1 MSDNEDI
8 LDCPFY
14 PRRTFAP
21 EVLPCVYSTRDLTP
35 KEIRFFEAIQN
46 YDLSS
51 TEAESSGFRYC
62 GGDTHSRDINYY
74 RMCFPEQPLPLKEET
89 CVCEHPIKVNCYI
102 TNEEK
107 TVLAVLGRCCIKK
120 FLGGVARRCEQ
131 CGETHTNRTK
141 NLCRV
146 CIREYRER
154 EKKCLRE
161 EKVKLRERSR
171 EEKRL
176 EKEREKEAIRL
187 QREELKRQ
195 IEEWKSSIQEA
206 REILKE
212 YRSEYAKRRQWIPL
226 KMIGIVK
233 FTCPVCYN
241 RKSNYPNTI
250 CGLCEKDPSANYS
263 FDVIRLRLMILTWP
277 IIKARK
283 RGLTL
288 YQLQEEVKLR
298 KIREEEERQ
307 RQFEYELEQENIR
320 KARAEEERLRRV
332 EEEKLRKERE
342 EQERQR
348 VLLEKKRIEEAKR
361 YRMLNYETIRKQ
373 EEAEYIRK
381 WQLEQKQKAK
391 ENYQK
396 KKALKALESKAVKA

>member
-1 MSDNEDI
+1 MSDDES
-8 LDCPFY
+8 
-14 PRRTFAP
+14 PRRKPLLPRGKFSP
-21 EVLPCVYSTRDLTP
+21 EVFPRVYSKKELTP
-35 KEIRFFEAIQN
+35 KETEFFEAIRR

-51 TEAESSGFRYC
+51 LEAESSGFRYC
-62 GGDTHSRDINYY
+62 GGDTHSNDINYY
-74 RMCFPEQPLPLKEET
+74 RMCFPGQSFPFEEEK
-89 CVCEHPIKVNCYI
+89 CVCKHPIKVNCYI
-102 TNEEK
+102 TNEDK
-107 TVLAVLGRCCIKK
+107 TILAVLGRCCIKK
-120 FLGGVARRCEQ
+120 FLGGVARRCDQ

-154 EKKCLRE
+154 EKISLRE

-176 EKEREKEAIRL
+176 AKEREKEAIRL

-195 IEEWKSSIQEA
+195 TVEWKRDIQEA

-212 YRSEYAKRRQWIPL
+212 YRSGYAKRRRWIPPEAV
-226 KMIGIVK
+226 GIVK
-233 FTCPVCYN
+233 FSCPVCKH

-250 CGLCEKDPSANYS
+250 CGLCEKDPSTNYS
-263 FDVIRLRLMILTWP
+263 FDAIRLRLMILTWP

-283 RGLTL
+283 RGLAWFL
-288 YQLQEEVKLR
+288 FQEEEKLR
-298 KIREEEERQ
+298 KKREEEERQ

-332 EEEKLRKERE
+332 EEE
-342 EQERQR
+342 RQR
-348 VLLEKKRIEEAKR
+348 VLLEKKRIEETKQ
-361 YRMLNYETIRKQ
+361 YKMLHYETIRKQ

-381 WQLEQKQKAK
+381 WLLDQKQKAK
-391 ENYQK
+391 ESYQK
-396 KKALKALESKAVKA
+396 KKLLKQEQLG